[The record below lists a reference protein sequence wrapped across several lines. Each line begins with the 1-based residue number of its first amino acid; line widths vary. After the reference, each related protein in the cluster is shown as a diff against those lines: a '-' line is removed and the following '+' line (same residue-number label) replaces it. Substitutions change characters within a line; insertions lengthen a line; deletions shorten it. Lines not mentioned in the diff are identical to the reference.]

1 MHVTDETAV
10 TSHRSSPLAWT
21 VLVAA
26 LLQVAAPL
34 VTLNGPG
41 ASPSEGSGPDLLIT
55 PAGWAFSIWSLIYV
69 LTIGQAIA
77 VLMVRSAGVSPYL
90 QVTQA
95 ALYVG
100 AAIWIMVAGLDSSGV
115 AAVVL
120 VLMLVAAVVALDS
133 VVRTTVVPGWLRLL
147 TRTTVGLYAGWVTAA
162 AFLNVSTAL
171 AEREV
176 LEANALGWQLVV
188 LVLAAATLIVVT
200 LASGGVLGYA
210 LAGLWALL
218 GIAVTGREDGNGEVV
233 AVAAVAALVLAGAA
247 LAAAVRSRRS
257 TAPDAI

>member
-1 MHVTDETAV
+1 MHATDDTAV
-10 TSHRSSPLAWT
+10 TTHRSSPLAWT

-34 VTLNGPG
+34 TTLNGPG

-55 PAGWAFSIWSLIYV
+55 PVGWAFSIWSVIYL

-77 VLMVRSAGVSPYL
+77 VLAVRTAGISPRL
-90 QVTQA
+90 QLGQA
-95 ALYVG
+95 LLYVG
-100 AAIWIMVAGLDSSGV
+100 AAVWIVVAALESSAGS
-115 AAVVL
+115 AVVL
-120 VLMLVAAVVALDS
+120 VLMLAVAVVALMS
-133 VVRTTVVPGWLRLL
+133 VSRATLEPGWLRLL
-147 TRTTVGLYAGWVTAA
+147 TRATVGLYAGWVTAA